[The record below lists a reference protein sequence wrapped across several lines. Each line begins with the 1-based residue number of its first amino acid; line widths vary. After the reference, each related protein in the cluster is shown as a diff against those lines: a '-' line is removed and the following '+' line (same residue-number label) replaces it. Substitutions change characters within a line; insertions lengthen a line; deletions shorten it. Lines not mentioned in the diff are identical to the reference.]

1 MGWRDRSGGSES
13 GIHAKCH
20 RSWGEAGGGGGMV
33 IWEAGEKEVRVAF
46 WRWWVGWNVSY
57 EGRKGPSDEGPA
69 SLFLPT
75 HFCCDL
81 FHIPPHGRAS
91 FPSSGATFGEAGTIF
106 LDQTLFEQLEK
117 AKVSASSLDRYSTI
131 VMGGIAAE
139 ALTFQNAQ
147 GGSSDEQALIL
158 LMSLLGFPLDRIS
171 NQARWAALRAV
182 LVIKDYPEAYE
193 ALVAALQA
201 GKSVGQCVLAIEDAL
216 EATDRPLVPLPA
228 VGPPPS
234 PPPAPVPSS
243 GAKEYADLQRVLM
256 PSLPPSLAN
265 ADLSNLTP
273 SFTKGTDV
281 IPAVE
286 AREKK
291 QLAALEEQ
299 LKARQRAV
307 NFRLKQVTAQLEGK
321 SPEEVSGMGGEEETQ
336 GKIELR
342 GEEMDEEKEIED
354 QLKSLD
360 ERLKALNMQLGG
372 RVGGKDLGGR
382 RGAR

>member
-1 MGWRDRSGGSES
+1 M
-13 GIHAKCH
+13 
-20 RSWGEAGGGGGMV
+20 
-33 IWEAGEKEVRVAF
+33 
-46 WRWWVGWNVSY
+46 
-57 EGRKGPSDEGPA
+57 
-69 SLFLPT
+69 
-75 HFCCDL
+75 
-81 FHIPPHGRAS
+81 
-91 FPSSGATFGEAGTIF
+91 
-106 LDQTLFEQLEK
+106 DQTLFEQLEK

-228 VGPPPS
+228 VGPPS

-243 GAKEYADLQRVLM
+243 GAKEFADLQRVLM

-321 SPEEVSGMGGEEETQ
+321 SPEEVSGMGGEEEIQ

-342 GEEMDEEKEIED
+342 GEEMDEEKEIEN

-360 ERLKALNMQLGG
+360 EKLKALNMQLGG
-372 RVGGKDLGGR
+372 RVGEGTWEEGGGRDKRMGR
-382 RGAR
+382 RGAGRGVVDKGVGNKSAGKRMQKQ

>member
-1 MGWRDRSGGSES
+1 M
-13 GIHAKCH
+13 
-20 RSWGEAGGGGGMV
+20 
-33 IWEAGEKEVRVAF
+33 
-46 WRWWVGWNVSY
+46 
-57 EGRKGPSDEGPA
+57 
-69 SLFLPT
+69 
-75 HFCCDL
+75 
-81 FHIPPHGRAS
+81 
-91 FPSSGATFGEAGTIF
+91 
-106 LDQTLFEQLEK
+106 DQTLFEQLEK